1 VIFLINKSQVITT
14 FSGSYL
20 ETIPK
25 KNNLFYRQ
33 MRTLLLAAI
42 LYLIGVVIILFMRP
56 GFMFDEDGRWKEFGS
71 LSRDHTM
78 FPFWLFC
85 ISWAVLSYCITMYFM
100 SSKTEPAETISHSS
114 NSRSGKR
121 SKSGK
126 KGRTPAASED
136 LVEPLPPITAKKEMK
151 PMKPGYYVLND
162 SAKNTGGAP
171 KYVYYG
177 AEPPEFMGEE

>member
-1 VIFLINKSQVITT
+1 
-14 FSGSYL
+14 
-20 ETIPK
+20 
-25 KNNLFYRQ
+25 

-42 LYLIGVVIILFMRP
+42 LYLIGVVIILLVRP

-71 LSRDHTM
+71 LSGDHTM

-100 SSKTEPAETISHSS
+100 GGIGSSSKEETTSNSS

-136 LVEPLPPITAKKEMK
+136 LVEPLPPITPKKEMK

>member
-1 VIFLINKSQVITT
+1 
-14 FSGSYL
+14 
-20 ETIPK
+20 
-25 KNNLFYRQ
+25 

-42 LYLIGVVIILFMRP
+42 LYLIGVVVILLMRP

-71 LSRDHTM
+71 LSKDHTM

-100 SSKTEPAETISHSS
+100 GGIGSRKEETVSNSS

-126 KGRTPAASED
+126 KGRAPLSAAPNAVPED
-136 LVEPLPPITAKKEMK
+136 LVEPLPPTTPKKDMK

-162 SAKNTGGAP
+162 TSKNTGGAP

>member
-1 VIFLINKSQVITT
+1 
-14 FSGSYL
+14 
-20 ETIPK
+20 
-25 KNNLFYRQ
+25 
-33 MRTLLLAAI
+33 
-42 LYLIGVVIILFMRP
+42 
-56 GFMFDEDGRWKEFGS
+56 
-71 LSRDHTM
+71 M

-85 ISWAVLSYCITMYFM
+85 IAWAVLSYCITMYFM
-100 SSKTEPAETISHSS
+100 SSKSKTEPAETVSHSS

-126 KGRTPAASED
+126 KGRALAASED
-136 LVEPLPPITAKKEMK
+136 LVEPLPPITAKKDTK

-162 SAKNTGGAP
+162 TTKNTGGAP

>member
-1 VIFLINKSQVITT
+1 LPERFT
-14 FSGSYL
+14 
-20 ETIPK
+20 E

-42 LYLIGVVIILFMRP
+42 LYLIGVVVILLLRP

-71 LSRDHTM
+71 LSKDHTM

-85 ISWAVLSYCITMYFM
+85 ISWAVLSYCVTMYFM
-100 SSKTEPAETISHSS
+100 GGVGSSSSKKEETVSNSS

-126 KGRTPAASED
+126 KGRAPPNAVPED
-136 LVEPLPPITAKKEMK
+136 LVEPLPPITPKKDMK

-162 SAKNTGGAP
+162 TSKNTGGAP